1 AITPRHQELFSI
13 FFASSR
19 LCALLF
25 FLSPR
30 RQGAKSFFSFP
41 LRLHGFARYYF
52 FSRQDAK
59 APRAILYFLCVFAT
73 LRAIF
78 LLSL

>member
-1 AITPRHQELFSI
+1 MVNLRKSQKDFVAFS
-13 FFASSR
+13 R
-19 LCALLF
+19 DY
-25 FLSPR
+25 
-30 RQGAKSFFSFP
+30 FFSRQDAKAPRVFSFSLCGFTA
-41 LRLHGFARYYF
+41 LRAIIF